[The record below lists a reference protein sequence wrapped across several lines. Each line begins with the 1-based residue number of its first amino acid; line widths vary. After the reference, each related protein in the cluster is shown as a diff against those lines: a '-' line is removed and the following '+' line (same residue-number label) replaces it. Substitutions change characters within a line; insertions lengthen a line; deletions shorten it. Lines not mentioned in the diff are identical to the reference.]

1 MSFRPRSLAISAA
14 MLLTAVLAYAI
25 APTRQVAADSV
36 ALERM
41 IPKRFGEWVEQG
53 ATLEQVSPQIGGQ
66 AGQSDD
72 QSDGQGGPPNGSR
85 TAHALYDQVLMRT
98 YRRQSD
104 GELVMLALAYGRR
117 QVQEFKIHRPEL
129 CYYSQGYD
137 VRFVGRSHVALGPHF
152 GVDSNLLM
160 TRNRARYE
168 PVTYWI
174 RVGDQISRS
183 AWETRWLIFKD
194 GISGSVPDGILVRAS
209 SVVATEADSAS
220 AFRVQK
226 VFFADL
232 YNSLSPAARAAIAG
246 G

>member
-1 MSFRPRSLAISAA
+1 
-14 MLLTAVLAYAI
+14 MLLTAALTYAI
-25 APTRQVAADSV
+25 APTRQVSPDSV
-36 ALERM
+36 VLERM

-53 ATLEQVSPQIGGQ
+53 ATLEPVSPQID
-66 AGQSDD
+66 GQSEGHSGNRSS
-72 QSDGQGGPPNGSR
+72 Q
-85 TAHALYDQVLMRT
+85 AIYDQVLMRT
-98 YRRQSD
+98 YRRQTD

-137 VRFVGRSHVALGPHF
+137 VRFVGRSRVVLGPRF
-152 GVDSNLLM
+152 GVDSNLLLA
-160 TRNRARYE
+160 RNRGRYE

-174 RVGDQISRS
+174 RVGGRISLS

-209 SVVATEADSAS
+209 SVVAAEADSAS
-220 AFRVQK
+220 AFELQK

>member
-1 MSFRPRSLAISAA
+1 LSFRPRSLAISAVL
-14 MLLTAVLAYAI
+14 LLTAVLAYAI
-25 APTRQVAADSV
+25 APTRQVSADSV

-66 AGQSDD
+66 GG
-72 QSDGQGGPPNGSR
+72 QSDGQNDAQNGSR
-85 TAHALYDQVLMRT
+85 TARALYDQVLMRT

-137 VRFVGRSHVALGPHF
+137 VRFLGRSHVALGPHF

-174 RVGDQISRS
+174 RVGGQISLS
-183 AWETRWLIFKD
+183 AWQTRWLIFKD
-194 GISGSVPDGILVRAS
+194 GIAGSVPDGILVRAS
-209 SVVATEADSAS
+209 SVVAAEADSAS
-220 AFRVQK
+220 AFRLQK
-226 VFFADL
+226 IFFADL

>member
-1 MSFRPRSLAISAA
+1 
-14 MLLTAVLAYAI
+14 MLLTAALAYAI
-25 APTRQVAADSV
+25 APTRQVSPDSV

-53 ATLEQVSPQIGGQ
+53 ATVEQVSLQI
-66 AGQSDD
+66 
-72 QSDGQGGPPNGSR
+72 DGQIDGESGSR
-85 TAHALYDQVLMRT
+85 ANRPVYDQVLMRT
-98 YRRQSD
+98 YQRQSD
-104 GELVMLALAYGRR
+104 GGIVMLALAYGRR

-137 VRFVGRSHVALGPHF
+137 VRFVGRSRVLLGPRF
-152 GVDSNLLM
+152 GVDSNLLLA
-160 TRNRARYE
+160 RNRARYE

-174 RVGDQISRS
+174 RVGDQISLS

-209 SVVATEADSAS
+209 SVIQTEADSAS
-220 AFRVQK
+220 AFELQK
-226 VFFADL
+226 IFFADL
-232 YNSLSPAARAAIAG
+232 YNSLSPAAKTAIAG

>member
-1 MSFRPRSLAISAA
+1 
-14 MLLTAVLAYAI
+14 MLLTAALAYAL
-25 APTRQVAADSV
+25 APTRQVSADTV

-41 IPKRFGEWVEQG
+41 IPKRFGEWVVEQG
-53 ATLEQVSPQIGGQ
+53 GALEQVSPQIDGR
-66 AGQSDD
+66 SDAR
-72 QSDGQGGPPNGSR
+72 SGRR
-85 TAHALYDQVLMRT
+85 TDRALYDQVLMRT

-104 GELVMLALAYGRR
+104 GGLVMLALAYGRR

-137 VRFVGRSHVALGPHF
+137 VRFVGRSHVVLGPHF
-152 GVDSNLLM
+152 GIDSNLLL

-174 RVGDQISRS
+174 RVGGQISRS

-209 SVVATEADSAS
+209 SVVATQADSAS
-220 AFRVQK
+220 AFRLQK

>member
-1 MSFRPRSLAISAA
+1 MSFRPRSLGISAA
-14 MLLTAVLAYAI
+14 MLLTAALAYAL
-25 APTRQVAADSV
+25 APTRQVSAGSV

-41 IPKRFGEWVEQG
+41 IPKQFGEWVEQR
-53 ATLEQVSPQIGGQ
+53 AALEQVPAQIGEGD
-66 AGQSDD
+66 AES
-72 QSDGQGGPPNGSR
+72 GSR
-85 TAHALYDQVLMRT
+85 TGRTLYDQVLMRT

-104 GELVMLALAYGRR
+104 GGMVMLALAYGRR
-117 QVQEFKIHRPEL
+117 QAQEFKIHRPEL
-129 CYYSQGYD
+129 CYYSQGYE

-152 GVDSNLLM
+152 GVDSNLLL

-174 RVGDQISRS
+174 RVGSQISLS
-183 AWETRWLIFKD
+183 AWETRWVIFKD

-209 SVVATEADSAS
+209 SVVAAEADSAS
-220 AFRVQK
+220 AFKLQK

>member
-1 MSFRPRSLAISAA
+1 
-14 MLLTAVLAYAI
+14 MLLTAALAYAI
-25 APTRQVAADSV
+25 APTRQVSPDSV

-53 ATLEQVSPQIGGQ
+53 ATVEQVSPQIGQVDGENGGR
-66 AGQSDD
+66 AGR
-72 QSDGQGGPPNGSR
+72 P
-85 TAHALYDQVLMRT
+85 LYDQVLMRT

-104 GELVMLALAYGRR
+104 GEMVMLALAYGRR

-137 VRFVGRSHVALGPHF
+137 VRFVGRSHVLLGPRF
-152 GVDSNLLM
+152 GVDSNLLLA
-160 TRNRARYE
+160 RNRARYE

-174 RVGDQISRS
+174 RVGDRISLS

-209 SVVATEADSAS
+209 SVIQTDADSAS

-226 VFFADL
+226 IFFADL
-232 YNSLSPAARAAIAG
+232 YNSLSPAARTAIAG

>member
-1 MSFRPRSLAISAA
+1 LSFRPRSLAISAA
-14 MLLTAVLAYAI
+14 MLLTAALAYAL
-25 APTRQVAADSV
+25 APTRQVSADSV

-53 ATLEQVSPQIGGQ
+53 ATLEQVSPQIDGH
-66 AGQSDD
+66 
-72 QSDGQGGPPNGSR
+72 SDGENGSR
-85 TAHALYDQVLMRT
+85 TDRALYDQVLMRT

-104 GELVMLALAYGRR
+104 GEMVMLALAYGRR

-152 GVDSNLLM
+152 GVDSNLLL
-160 TRNRARYE
+160 TRNRARFE

-174 RVGDQISRS
+174 RVGGQISLS

-220 AFRVQK
+220 AFRLQK

>member
-1 MSFRPRSLAISAA
+1 
-14 MLLTAVLAYAI
+14 MLLTAALAYAI
-25 APTRQVAADSV
+25 APTRQVSQNGV

-53 ATLEQVSPQIGGQ
+53 ATVEQVSLQID
-66 AGQSDD
+66 AES
-72 QSDGQGGPPNGSR
+72 GSR
-85 TAHALYDQVLMRT
+85 ANRPVYDQVLMRT

-104 GELVMLALAYGRR
+104 GEMVMLALAYGRR

-137 VRFVGRSHVALGPHF
+137 VRFVGRSRVLLGPRF
-152 GVDSNLLM
+152 GVDSNLLLA
-160 TRNRARYE
+160 RNRARYE

-174 RVGDQISRS
+174 RVGGQISLS

-209 SVVATEADSAS
+209 SVIQTEADSAS
-220 AFRVQK
+220 AFELQRI
-226 VFFADL
+226 FFADL
-232 YNSLSPAARAAIAG
+232 YNSLSPAAKTAIAG

>member
-1 MSFRPRSLAISAA
+1 

-25 APTRQVAADSV
+25 APTRQVSADSV

-41 IPKRFGEWVEQG
+41 IPKRFGEWVEQR
-53 ATLEQVSPQIGGQ
+53 AALEQVPPQIGQGQ
-66 AGQSDD
+66 AEG
-72 QSDGQGGPPNGSR
+72 DGGAENASR
-85 TAHALYDQVLMRT
+85 TDRTVYDQVLMRT

-137 VRFVGRSHVALGPHF
+137 VRFLGRSHVALGPHF
-152 GVDSNLLM
+152 GVDSNLLL

-174 RVGDQISRS
+174 RVGRQISLN

-220 AFRVQK
+220 AFRLQR

>member
-1 MSFRPRSLAISAA
+1 M
-14 MLLTAVLAYAI
+14 
-25 APTRQVAADSV
+25 APTRQVSAGSV

-41 IPKRFGEWVEQG
+41 IPKRFGQWVEQG
-53 ATLEQVSPQIGGQ
+53 ATVEQVSPQL
-66 AGQSDD
+66 
-72 QSDGQGGPPNGSR
+72 DGPIDGRPRRVP
-85 TAHALYDQVLMRT
+85 YDQVLMRT
-98 YRRQSD
+98 YRRQTD
-104 GELVMLALAYGRR
+104 GETVMLALAYGRR

-137 VRFVGRSHVALGPHF
+137 VRFVGRSRVLLRPRF
-152 GVDSNLLM
+152 GVDSNLLLA
-160 TRNRARYE
+160 RNRARYE

-174 RVGDQISRS
+174 RVGDQISLS

-209 SVVATEADSAS
+209 SVIQAEADSAS
-220 AFRVQK
+220 AFRLQQ

-232 YNSLSPAARAAIAG
+232 YNSLSPAARTAIAG

>member
-1 MSFRPRSLAISAA
+1 
-14 MLLTAVLAYAI
+14 MLLTAALAYAI
-25 APTRQVAADSV
+25 APTRQVSADSV

-41 IPKRFGEWVEQG
+41 IPKRFGEWVEQR
-53 ATLEQVSPQIGGQ
+53 AALEQVPPQIGQ
-66 AGQSDD
+66 AGEESA
-72 QSDGQGGPPNGSR
+72 SR
-85 TAHALYDQVLMRT
+85 TDRTVYDQVLMRT

-137 VRFVGRSHVALGPHF
+137 VRFLGRSHVALGPHF
-152 GVDSNLLM
+152 GVDSNLLL

-174 RVGDQISRS
+174 RVGRQISLS
-183 AWETRWLIFKD
+183 AWETRWLIFRD
-194 GISGSVPDGILVRAS
+194 GIAGSVPDGILVRAS

-220 AFRVQK
+220 AFRLQK